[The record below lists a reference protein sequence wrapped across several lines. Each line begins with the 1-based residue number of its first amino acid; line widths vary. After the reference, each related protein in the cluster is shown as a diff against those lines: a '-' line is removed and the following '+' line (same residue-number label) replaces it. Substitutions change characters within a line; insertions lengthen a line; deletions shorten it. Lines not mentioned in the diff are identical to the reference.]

1 MKLSIY
7 LFIMQ
12 LIILLVHCCKLQLQF
27 FVFTTSSQQFIPEES
42 VDGQDWDC
50 LRGRDVTDDVVAA
63 ALSPDEDDG
72 DAEVAAALS
81 PITMED

>member
-1 MKLSIY
+1 M
-7 LFIMQ
+7 
-12 LIILLVHCCKLQLQF
+12 
-27 FVFTTSSQQFIPEES
+27 FTTSSRQVIPEES

-63 ALSPDEDDG
+63 ALSPDEDDS

-81 PITMED
+81 PVKMEDWLGRCLIYLRYSLSTDGLFGL

>member
-1 MKLSIY
+1 LHFWRIAVNCIFK
-7 LFIMQ
+7 
-12 LIILLVHCCKLQLQF
+12 F
-27 FVFTTSSQQFIPEES
+27 FKFTTSRRQVIPEES

-50 LRGRDVTDDVVAA
+50 LKGRDVTDDVLAA
-63 ALSPDEDDG
+63 ALSPDEDDS